1 MKTVFIIAEA
11 GVNHNGNLDLALQ
24 LVDAA
29 AAAGV
34 DAVKFQTFKAT
45 SLVSKFAPKA
55 EYQKAATNKNES
67 QLEMIRRLELSDS
80 DHEALLQ
87 HCQARGIMFLS
98 TPFDLESMEFLLK
111 LGIPMFKVGSG
122 ELTNLPYLRKIAAFA
137 LPLIL
142 STGMSTLQEVK
153 DAVEVLEKAGLGR
166 DKIILLHCN
175 TEYPTPDEDVN
186 LRAMQTLKEAFP
198 GLGGIGYSDH
208 SQGNVACYAAVALG
222 ARVIEK
228 HFTLDR
234 NLPGPDH
241 KSSLEP
247 GELAELVAGIRRI
260 ETMLGSG
267 EKVPSASEL
276 PNRVAARKSIVAAA
290 KIAKG
295 EVFSETNITVKR
307 PGNGISPMRWDELI
321 GQKAIRSFSPD
332 ELIEI

>member
-55 EYQKAATNKNES
+55 EYQKASTNRDES

-80 DHEALLQ
+80 DHKILLQ
-87 HCQARGIMFLS
+87 RCQTRGIMFLS
-98 TPFDLESMEFLLK
+98 TPFDLESMDFLFK
-111 LGIPMFKVGSG
+111 LGMPLFKVGSG
-122 ELTNLPYLRKIAAFA
+122 ELTNLPYLRKISSFA
-137 LPLIL
+137 LPVIL
-142 STGMSTLQEVK
+142 STGMSSLQEVQE
-153 DAVEVLEKAGLGR
+153 AVQVLEKSGLER
-166 DKIILLHCN
+166 NKITLLHCN

-186 LRAMQTLKEAFP
+186 LRAMQTLKSAFP
-198 GLGGIGYSDH
+198 GLAGIGYSDH
-208 SQGNVACYAAVALG
+208 SQGNFACYAAVALG
-222 ARVIEK
+222 AQLIEK

-234 NLPGPDH
+234 KLPGPDH

-247 GELAELVAGIRRI
+247 SELAELVTGIRRI

-267 EKVPSASEL
+267 EKTPSASEL
-276 PNRVAARKSIVAAA
+276 PNRVAARKSIVAAVN
-290 KIAKG
+290 IQEG

-321 GQKAIRSFSPD
+321 GQKASRSFAAD
-332 ELIEI
+332 ELIEL